1 MKQFLFIPA
10 MALVVGCNNTKT
22 AETVVNLE
30 DESSKLSYS
39 LGVLYGQDYTESKEN
54 LDFLLDS
61 VFLAGFKDAMAS
73 KTKIDMET
81 AKANLDAHFAKK
93 RDAEVNIALEEGKV
107 FFEQNAAREGVVQT
121 ASGLQ
126 YEVLVAGKGKAPQ
139 PTDRVKVH
147 YHGTLLDG
155 TVFDSS
161 VQRGEPVTFGVTEVI
176 PGWTEV
182 LQLMPIGSKW
192 KVYIPFNLAYGAQ
205 GAGPIQPYSSLVFE
219 IDLIGI
225 EK

>member
-1 MKQFLFIPA
+1 MKQLFFIPA

-61 VFLAGFKDAMAS
+61 VFLAGFKDAMGS

-81 AKANLDAHFAKK
+81 AKANLDAHFATK
-93 RDAEVNIALEEGKV
+93 RDAEVNKALEEGKV
-107 FFEQNAAREGVVQT
+107 FFDQNGNREGVVET

-126 YEVLVAGKGKAPQ
+126 YEVLVAGKGKMPQ

-155 TVFDSS
+155 SVFDSS

-182 LQLMPIGSKW
+182 LQLMPVGSKW
-192 KVYIPFNLAYGAQ
+192 KVYIPFNLAYGSQ

>member
-81 AKANLDAHFAKK
+81 AKANLDAHFATK
-93 RDAEVNIALEEGKV
+93 RDAEVNVALEEGKV

-121 ASGLQ
+121 QSGLQ
-126 YEVLVAGKGKAPQ
+126 YEVLVAGKGNTPQ

-182 LQLMPIGSKW
+182 LQLMPVGSKW

-219 IDLIGI
+219 IDLIGV

>member
-1 MKQFLFIPA
+1 MKQLFFIPA

-81 AKANLDAHFAKK
+81 AKANLDAHFATK
-93 RDAEVNIALEEGKV
+93 RDAEVNKALEEGKV
-107 FFEQNAAREGVVQT
+107 FFEQNASREGVVET

-126 YEVLVAGKGKAPQ
+126 YEVLVAGKGNMPQ

-155 TVFDSS
+155 SVFDSS

-182 LQLMPIGSKW
+182 LQLMPVGSKW

>member
-1 MKQFLFIPA
+1 M
-10 MALVVGCNNTKT
+10 
-22 AETVVNLE
+22 
-30 DESSKLSYS
+30 
-39 LGVLYGQDYTESKEN
+39 
-54 LDFLLDS
+54 
-61 VFLAGFKDAMAS
+61 
-73 KTKIDMET
+73 
-81 AKANLDAHFAKK
+81 
-93 RDAEVNIALEEGKV
+93 
-107 FFEQNAAREGVVQT
+107 
-121 ASGLQ
+121 
-126 YEVLVAGKGKAPQ
+126 PQ

-155 TVFDSS
+155 SVFDSS

-182 LQLMPIGSKW
+182 LQLMPVGSKW
-192 KVYIPFNLAYGAQ
+192 KVYIPFNLAYGSQ